1 MGDSRAHEMI
11 VKVTETPIFSAPTL
25 SNIPL
30 SAASH
35 LLDSCG
41 SGRPFLVR
49 SASSLN
55 GGTEFPPE
63 YKWPTDDQQ

>member
-1 MGDSRAHEMI
+1 MDDSRTHEMI
-11 VKVTETPIFSAPTL
+11 VKVTETQIFSASTL
-25 SNIPL
+25 SNNPL

-49 SASSLN
+49 SLSCLN

-63 YKWPTDDQQ
+63 YKLPTDDQQ